1 MNITEQKTTSIN
13 MQQQFLAQTDGANI
27 YQVNGFAGFGGGN
40 RTQVGVTMQAYNE
53 LKQMCQQ
60 YYDKLVEVGVIQKEK
75 TPAELQAE
83 QSQMMSEQSQM
94 MAEMLS
100 TMKALKQEVEV
111 LKNER
116 ANSSKILE
124 SVAGENNGT

>member
-27 YQVNGFAGFGGGN
+27 YQINGFASFGAGS
-40 RTQVGVTMQAYNE
+40 RTQVGVTLQAYND

-60 YYDKLVEVGVIQKEK
+60 YYDKLVDVGVIQKEK
-75 TPAELQAE
+75 TPAEIQAE
-83 QSQMMSEQSQM
+83 QAQL
-94 MAEMLS
+94 MAEMLT

-116 ANSSKILE
+116 ENSSKDVEL
-124 SVAGENNGT
+124 VAGENNGT

>member
-13 MQQQFLAQTDGANI
+13 VQQQQFLAQLEGNNI
-27 YQVNGFAGFGGGN
+27 YQVNGFANFGGGS
-40 RTQVGVTMQAYNE
+40 RTQVGVTMQAYND
-53 LKQMCQQ
+53 LKQICQQ

-75 TPAELQAE
+75 TPAEIQAE
-83 QSQMMSEQSQM
+83 QAQL
-94 MAEMLS
+94 MAEMLA

-116 ANSSKILE
+116 ADSSKDVEPITGE
-124 SVAGENNGT
+124 SGST

>member
-13 MQQQFLAQTDGANI
+13 VQQQQFLAQLEGNNI
-27 YQVNGFAGFGGGN
+27 YQVNGFTNFGGGS
-40 RTQVGVTMQAYNE
+40 RTQVGVTLQAYND

-75 TPAELQAE
+75 TPAEIQAE
-83 QSQMMSEQSQM
+83 QAQL
-94 MAEMLS
+94 MAEMLA

-116 ANSSKILE
+116 ADSSKDVE
-124 SVAGENNGT
+124 SIAGESSST